1 VSAGVNRYAGPC
13 SACGARV
20 PARGG
25 VLVEGPRRSWRVFHL
40 TCADDA
46 GADGA
51 PGPRVVE
58 TRSGNG
64 PTYTRNIRGRCE
76 DAPCCGCCTF

>member
-1 VSAGVNRYAGPC
+1 VSAGVNRYAAPC
-13 SACGARV
+13 ASCGARV

-25 VLVEGPRRSWRVFHL
+25 ALLEGPRRSWQVFHL
-40 TCADDA
+40 TC
-46 GADGA
+46 ADGA

-64 PTYTRNIRGRCE
+64 QTFIRNARGRCE